1 MARPKKKADDV
12 TIVKKYANRR
22 LYDTGR
28 SSYVTLE
35 DLAEMVREGIDFK
48 VVDAKS
54 NKDLTQS
61 VLTQIIVEQES
72 KEDSPNLLPQNF
84 LKEIIKFYGGN
95 MQAFL
100 PTYLEQAMQNFVQS
114 QGQMREQMEKS
125 FGGMM
130 PMSTMSSMEQMEDM
144 TKRNMEIMQKTM
156 EMFIPFGTSTN
167 NTTDS
172 KKED

>member
-1 MARPKKKADDV
+1 MARPRKKDDDI

-48 VVDAKS
+48 VVDAKTT
-54 NKDLTQS
+54 KDLTQS

-72 KEDSPNLLPQNF
+72 KEDGPNLLPQNF

-95 MQAFL
+95 MQAFV
-100 PTYLEQAMQNFVQS
+100 PTYLEQAMDNFVQS
-114 QGQMREQMEKS
+114 QEAMRDQMEKS

-130 PMSTMSSMEQMEDM
+130 PMSAMSSMEQMEDM
-144 TKRNMEIMQKTM
+144 TKRNVEIMQKTM
-156 EMFIPFGTSTN
+156 QMFTPFGSTFDTN
-167 NTTDS
+167 GQ